1 MGKNNEPWTLAFY
14 DWLMTRKEKILQ
26 MMTQFDPDGNGI
38 VSKDD
43 FIDTITGL
51 QGPVEEEEMKRVRI

>member
-1 MGKNNEPWTLAFY
+1 
-14 DWLMTRKEKILQ
+14 
-26 MMTQFDPDGNGI
+26 MTQFDPDGNGI

-51 QGPVEEEEMKRVRI
+51 QGPVEEEEMKRVRIWTILCWMWFYVFV